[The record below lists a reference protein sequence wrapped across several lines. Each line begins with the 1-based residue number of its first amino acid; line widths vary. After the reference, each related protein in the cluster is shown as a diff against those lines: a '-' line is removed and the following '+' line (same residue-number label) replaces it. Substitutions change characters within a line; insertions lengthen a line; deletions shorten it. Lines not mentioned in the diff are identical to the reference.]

1 MQKLLLPLAATALL
15 AVSFSQPARA
25 DEAAVRKAIESKL
38 GVKVSSVAKSGYL
51 GLYEVYAEGQIVYTD
66 EKVTAIVGGP
76 LFDAKTMKNV
86 TSERMQKLTAIKF
99 SDLPLEYA
107 VKQVRGDG
115 KRILASFE
123 DPNCGY
129 CKRFERDLQQI
140 NNVTVYLF
148 LYPILSPDSAEKS
161 RNIWCSKDQA
171 TAWQD
176 QMVRDKPAPAASCDT
191 SALQRNLA
199 FGKKYKITGTPT
211 LIFANG
217 TRVPG
222 AIGAQE
228 VEKRLAEAA
237 SDTPSAT

>member
-99 SDLPLEYA
+99 SDLPLDLA
-107 VKQVRGDG
+107 VKQVRGNG
-115 KRILASFE
+115 KRIIASFE
-123 DPNCGY
+123 DPNCGF
-129 CKRFERDLQQI
+129 CKKLAKDLAKI
-140 NNVTVYLF
+140 DNVTIYTF
-148 LYPILSPDSAEKS
+148 L
-161 RNIWCSKDQA
+161 
-171 TAWQD
+171 
-176 QMVRDKPAPAASCDT
+176 
-191 SALQRNLA
+191 
-199 FGKKYKITGTPT
+199 
-211 LIFANG
+211 
-217 TRVPG
+217 
-222 AIGAQE
+222 
-228 VEKRLAEAA
+228 
-237 SDTPSAT
+237 